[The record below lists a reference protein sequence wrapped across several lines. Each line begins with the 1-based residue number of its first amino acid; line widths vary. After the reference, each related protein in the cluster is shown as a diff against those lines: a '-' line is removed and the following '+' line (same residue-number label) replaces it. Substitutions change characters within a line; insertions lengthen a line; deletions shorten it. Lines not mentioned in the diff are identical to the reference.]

1 MLELASEC
9 RGLRAYVH
17 VSSAFVNMNFPRHS
31 LVHEKLYPL
40 VHGDT
45 VVTAESLVQVSG
57 VTGVCWVCQG
67 CGRCAC
73 LHTRRVVGWARAYDR
88 AG

>member
-1 MLELASEC
+1 MLELASDC

-45 VVTAESLVQVSG
+45 VVTAESLVQV
-57 VTGVCWVCQG
+57 TG
-67 CGRCAC
+67 
-73 LHTRRVVGWARAYDR
+73 
-88 AG
+88 